1 MVASFA
7 SGFGNFDRQTGY
19 AGRSGVTGQSRTDSM
34 IANLRAAAETLLS
47 ASGNEASKGKADDFL
62 KELEESVQVASTLKN
77 AVESQKDS
85 ERGQKISRLKER
97 IEQLKERLKYATPE
111 QARALAQELKRLG
124 KEFKAAAASLSGG
137 GSTTLDV
144 NSASLSQSPT
154 AVPAGGE
161 IASIAAASAVTG
173 VSETPAETAS
183 AAALQVEVDIS
194 EPVES
199 GPSGSEG
206 AFADTGLQDNDNT
219 DGPSVSQTDDAD
231 ASVDDKTLGTAI
243 DAYAN
248 ALASTQSQD
257 QYDGTSV
264 KKAQLEEL
272 RKIEQE
278 LKTIAARIKAL
289 AKRDDKD
296 AEKELKAAEKELR
309 KGSEELDRFQQQQQF
324 ASDAAQTTQNT
335 ALASD
340 TTVVGNAAATAVSID
355 SGASLNLSIP
365 QVSVPANVVV

>member
-7 SGFGNFDRQTGY
+7 SGFGNFDRQSGY
-19 AGRSGVTGQSRTDSM
+19 SRGSGITGQSRADSM

-47 ASGNEASKGKADDFL
+47 TSGGEASRGKVDDFL
-62 KELEESVQVASTLKN
+62 KELEESVQVASSLKN

-137 GSTTLDV
+137 GSTTSDV
-144 NSASLSQSPT
+144 SSASLVQSST
-154 AVPAGGE
+154 AVPVGGE
-161 IASIAAASAVTG
+161 ITSNASVSAVTG
-173 VSETPAETAS
+173 VSDTPAETAS
-183 AAALQVEVDIS
+183 TTGLQPEIAV
-194 EPVES
+194 PAPGGP
-199 GPSGSEG
+199 GPSGSDGEATAAG
-206 AFADTGLQDNDNT
+206 APDDGQADDH
-219 DGPSVSQTDDAD
+219 SVSQTDDD
-231 ASVDDKTLGTAI
+231 EASVDDKTLGTAI
-243 DAYAN
+243 EAYTS
-248 ALASTQSQD
+248 ALASAHSQGG
-257 QYDGTSV
+257 YDGNSV
-264 KKAQLEEL
+264 KKAQYEEL
-272 RKIEQE
+272 RKIEQD

-296 AEKELKAAEKELR
+296 AKKELEAAEKELR
-309 KGSEELDRFQQQQQF
+309 KGSEELDRFQRQQQF

-340 TTVVGNAAATAVSID
+340 TTVDGNTAAPAVSID
-355 SGASLNLSIP
+355 AGTSLNLPTPQISI
-365 QVSVPANVVV
+365 PANVIA

>member
-1 MVASFA
+1 
-7 SGFGNFDRQTGY
+7 
-19 AGRSGVTGQSRTDSM
+19 M

-47 ASGNEASKGKADDFL
+47 RSGDEASKGKVDDFL
-62 KELEESVQVASTLKN
+62 KELEDSVQVASSLKN

-137 GSTTLDV
+137 GSTTSDV
-144 NSASLSQSPT
+144 SSASLNQSLT

-161 IASIAAASAVTG
+161 IASIATASAVTG
-173 VSETPAETAS
+173 VSETPADTAS
-183 AAALQVEVDIS
+183 ATALQAEVVV
-194 EPVES
+194 PAPGES
-199 GPSGSEG
+199 DPS
-206 AFADTGLQDNDNT
+206 AQAPADDVQD
-219 DGPSVSQTDDAD
+219 DGES
-231 ASVDDKTLGTAI
+231 SVDDKTLGAAI
-243 DAYAN
+243 DAYTSAI
-248 ALASTQSQD
+248 ASTQSQGG
-257 QYDGTSV
+257 YDGNSV

-278 LKTIAARIKAL
+278 LKNIAARIKAL

-309 KGSEELDRFQQQQQF
+309 KGSEELDKFQRQQQSANG
-324 ASDAAQTTQNT
+324 ASQVIQNT
-335 ALASD
+335 APASD
-340 TTVVGNAAATAVSID
+340 TTVVGNTAAPAVSID
-355 SGASLNLSIP
+355 AGTSLNLSTP
-365 QVSVPANVVV
+365 QISVSANVIA